1 VRGQPPSARGVYWTV
16 QSFSEYRL
24 TDVVQVEDDLLA
36 QLEEICGPSPDP
48 SDPSSR
54 WTNACCTSSQLET
67 LQGSLARAEPLLA
80 LCPACR
86 LNFRSFYCS
95 FTCSP
100 DQSQFVTVTETQ
112 DLGGGNG
119 GTDAVKSV
127 AFHVDP
133 KFGEGFFDSCKSVK
147 FGATNGYAMEFLGG
161 GATEWT
167 AFVRYMGQE
176 VRALFIAGCRY
187 FVYLFIS
194 VCSDL
199 GWDHRF
205 RSISH
210 SRQIGYLSTETAQ
223 K

>member
-1 VRGQPPSARGVYWTV
+1 
-16 QSFSEYRL
+16 
-24 TDVVQVEDDLLA
+24 LA

-48 SDPSSR
+48 SDPTSK

-67 LQGSLARAEPLLA
+67 LQGSLMRAEPLLA

-100 DQSQFVTVTETQ
+100 DQSQFVTVIETQ

-119 GTDAVKSV
+119 GTDAVKDV
-127 AFHVDP
+127 AFHVDE
-133 KFGEGFFDSCKSVK
+133 KFGEGFFDSCKNVK

-167 AFVRYMGQE
+167 AFLRYMGQE
-176 VRALFIAGCRY
+176 VTLDIELLSHIHHQLNVF
-187 FVYLFIS
+187 LETS
-194 VCSDL
+194 SDQDW
-199 GWDHRF
+199 GRRF
-205 RSISH
+205 KLISH
-210 SRQIGYLSTETAQ
+210 SHLPIFRGTAPTL
-223 K
+223 